1 MTEPESLPAVLGRN
15 ARRLR
20 IDAGATLE
28 QMASALDDYGVRWST
43 GRVGDL
49 ESGRVAATIPTTI
62 AVALALSQLQS
73 RTVGIAELFE
83 GDATVRIND
92 RMTLHRGALH
102 DIFAG
107 RELTGIPFT
116 ENEKLDVQAIMR
128 VVRAETDRM
137 RRFAEKYGDV
147 GMPLMLHAERSIGL
161 AEKRAAEDLGVKP
174 ATVAHAAVYMWRRT
188 FSEERDRRA
197 GANASPQKLGQ
208 VSRQLKAEIRAALE
222 ELGYGDD

>member
-128 VVRAETDRM
+128 VVRAETDR
-137 RRFAEKYGDV
+137 
-147 GMPLMLHAERSIGL
+147 
-161 AEKRAAEDLGVKP
+161 
-174 ATVAHAAVYMWRRT
+174 
-188 FSEERDRRA
+188 
-197 GANASPQKLGQ
+197 
-208 VSRQLKAEIRAALE
+208 
-222 ELGYGDD
+222 